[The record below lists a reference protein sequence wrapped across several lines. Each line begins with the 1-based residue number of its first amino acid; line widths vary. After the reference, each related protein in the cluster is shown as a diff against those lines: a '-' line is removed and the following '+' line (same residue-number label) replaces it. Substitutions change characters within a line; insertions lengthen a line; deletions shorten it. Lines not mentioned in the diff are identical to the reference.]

1 MEAEKVEQLSPEEYE
16 LIGNAL
22 YELMKRCPY
31 IPKKTELGYQIRAKG
46 VSLSLVTVSSV
57 VKNRDILDGFT
68 AEVRFQIAYKSFPS
82 TNLQRINAQAVLDK
96 IIKWF
101 TELTEYPELTE
112 KRKITSIS
120 AAPSLPFVDRAD
132 ADGNVVFAADAVM
145 EYKKKGE

>member
-1 MEAEKVEQLSPEEYE
+1 MEAEKVERLSPEEYE

-112 KRKITSIS
+112 KRKITNIS
-120 AAPSLPFVDRAD
+120 ATPSLPFVDQAD

>member
-1 MEAEKVEQLSPEEYE
+1 M
-16 LIGNAL
+16 
-22 YELMKRCPY
+22 
-31 IPKKTELGYQIRAKG
+31 
-46 VSLSLVTVSSV
+46 
-57 VKNRDILDGFT
+57 DGFI
-68 AEVRFQIAYKSFPS
+68 AEVRFQISYKSFPS
-82 TNLQRINAQAVLDK
+82 TNLQRMNAQAVLDK

>member
-1 MEAEKVEQLSPEEYE
+1 MEAEKVERLSPEEYE

-31 IPKKTELGYQIRAKG
+31 IPNNTELGYQIRAKG
-46 VSLSLVTVSSV
+46 ISLSLVTVSSV
-57 VKNRDILDGFT
+57 VRSRDVLDGFI
-68 AEVRFQIAYKSFPS
+68 AEVRFQISYKSFPS
-82 TNLQRINAQAVLDK
+82 TNLQRMNAQAVLDK